1 MSISDQPKAIS
12 ILSYLLFYL
21 FKQNTTSIIPA
32 QLCNFDDV
40 KSIYKFSCLNEIFK
54 SKSSSKDRLRRV
66 QGLSG
71 FPGIDA
77 CANENGSFLSLE
89 DPVVCTSYGI
99 ILANINRTAKSN
111 VSITDLPL
119 SLNTFEQMDT
129 VILSVQKIKTKL
141 NAGRLY

>member
-1 MSISDQPKAIS
+1 MKKDNYVG
-12 ILSYLLFYL
+12 L
-21 FKQNTTSIIPA
+21 NTSEIDWSTIETEAEALVSEDNLNDEVLNLAEIMPSA
-32 QLCNFDDV
+32 KHDVTLNFDDV

-54 SKSSSKDRLRRV
+54 SKSSSKDRLRSV

-99 ILANINRTAKSN
+99 ILGNIIER
-111 VSITDLPL
+111 
-119 SLNTFEQMDT
+119 LNPMCQLLIF
-129 VILSVQKIKTKL
+129 
-141 NAGRLY
+141 LYH